1 MVVIFHADD
10 FGITLD
16 QSKRILECCA
26 GMPGGRGVLNSLSI
40 LANSPH
46 FEECAALLDGRPEA
60 LRVGVHLNFVEG
72 PCVAD
77 PAKVPMLVDE
87 HGVFKLGYGGL
98 LAASALHGAELERQV
113 QIEAAAQVERVVA
126 RFPELAGRLRL
137 DGHQHTHLIPA
148 VFRGVLAVASRP
160 EYTLEYLRI
169 PAEPPRPFS
178 EAGVAATI
186 EPVNRVK
193 RALLNYLWRRDRRA
207 FEAAGLGSLE
217 EKSAVFC
224 GLSFSGHMDE
234 ARVSAVFP
242 YLVDVAEKRDM
253 GLELLFHP
261 GRVDAPEHCLNP
273 ALPGFVEFSCG
284 EGRDV
289 EHDALRSDALA
300 AAAAAANAGGAPGA
314 KAGA

>member
-16 QSKRILECCA
+16 QSKRILECCS
-26 GMPGGRGVLNSLSI
+26 GVPGGHGLLNSLSI

-46 FEECAALLDGRPEA
+46 FEECAELLDARPKS

-77 PAKVPMLVDE
+77 PTQIPMLVDE
-87 HGVFKLGYGGL
+87 RGMFKLGYGGL
-98 LAASALHGAELERQV
+98 LAASALHGAELARQV
-113 QIEAAAQVERVVA
+113 EIEAAAQVERVVG
-126 RFPELAGRLRL
+126 RFPELAGALRL

-169 PAEPPRPFS
+169 PAEPAAPFKA
-178 EAGVAATI
+178 AGVAGSI
-186 EPVNRVK
+186 EPINRVK
-193 RALLNYLWRRDRRA
+193 RGLLNYLWGRDRRA
-207 FEAAGLGSLE
+207 FESAGLGSFE

-224 GLSFSGHMDE
+224 GLSFSGHMDAE
-234 ARVSAVFP
+234 RVSAVYP
-242 YLVDVAEKRDM
+242 HLRDVAEKR
-253 GLELLFHP
+253 GCALELLFHP
-261 GRVDAPEHCLNP
+261 GRVAAPELCLNP
-273 ALPGFVEFSCG
+273 ELPGFVEFSCG

-289 EHDALRSDALA
+289 EHDALQSAELA
-300 AAAAAANAGGAPGA
+300 AAAGADA
-314 KAGA
+314 